1 MACLEESLFSS
12 FDVNGRRVEVSS
24 ARSGQSFSVVLDF
37 HLPILLT
44 DICIPANPLL
54 SSVSVDVWLAEG
66 ETPLRVLH
74 AKDLSSKSVSLGNLS
89 PSPLC
94 QFAKASLLISMR
106 CGVPPAHC
114 SVHIL
119 SGGCITQTWC
129 LGGYSG
135 VSAGCAAY
143 SYTFVCT

>member
-94 QFAKASLLISMR
+94 QFAMASLLISMR
-106 CGVPPAHC
+106 CGMPLHTV
-114 SVHIL
+114 V
-119 SGGCITQTWC
+119 
-129 LGGYSG
+129 
-135 VSAGCAAY
+135 
-143 SYTFVCT
+143 